1 MNSKNPE
8 VALHKALAAG
18 LAKLMQLPPGKPG
31 TAFRVGAMLV
41 NRGDPAFANLMRT
54 AAAAGVDYLIA
65 LSERQLDGSIRRNLV
80 LISNVQNATVAQAVE
95 PTRMAPGQPVLLVS
109 ADRQSVWQLRDGR
122 LISVSVPPARDIERG
137 IEAVAAEVD
146 TLLAEASASSS
157 RYVAI
162 PIPAS
167 ARTAAAA

>member
-1 MNSKNPE
+1 MNFKNPE
-8 VALHKALAAG
+8 VALHKALAAA
-18 LAKLMQLPPGKPG
+18 LAKLMQLPPSQPG

-41 NRGDPAFANLMRT
+41 NKGDPAFANLMQA

-65 LSERQLDGSIRRNLV
+65 LSERQQNGSIRRNLV
-80 LISNVQNATVAQAVE
+80 LITTVRNATVAQAVE
-95 PTRMAPGQPVLLVS
+95 PARMAPGQAVLLVS
-109 ADRQSVWQLRDGR
+109 ADRRSVWQLRDGR

-137 IEAVAAEVD
+137 IEAVAAEVGD
-146 TLLAEASASSS
+146 LLSHASVSSS

-167 ARTAAAA
+167 AETAAAA